1 MFRKIQIFLN
11 YYPIIKME
19 IKHKIQFGGNT
30 DKLAKQVLSGEKIA
44 TSSLYDYYR
53 MNLKEMSQ
61 VNDYASILDSHGN
74 KICIVRIERIEIVQF
89 QNITETF
96 AIEEGDGNLQ
106 NWLKIH
112 TEYYSEQLEKIGRKL
127 MNDTELVCEW
137 FKVILS
143 PLNTTQ
149 K

>member
-1 MFRKIQIFLN
+1 
-11 YYPIIKME
+11 ME

-30 DKLAKQVLSGEKIA
+30 DELARQVLSGKKIA

-53 MNLKEMSQ
+53 MNLKEMSK
-61 VNDYASILDSHGN
+61 VNEYASILDSYEN
-74 KICIVRIERIEIVQF
+74 EICVVRIERIEIIQF

-112 TEYYSEQLEKIGRKL
+112 TEYYSAQLEKIGKEL
-127 MNDTELVCEW
+127 MSDTELVCEW
-137 FKVILS
+137 FKVISS